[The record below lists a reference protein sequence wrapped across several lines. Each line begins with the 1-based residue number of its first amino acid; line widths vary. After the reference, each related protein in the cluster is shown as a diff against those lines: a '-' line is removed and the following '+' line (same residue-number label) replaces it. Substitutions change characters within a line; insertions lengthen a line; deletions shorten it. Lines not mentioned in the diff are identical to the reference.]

1 MVRKRIGIQ
10 FAQNA
15 LLYEDLCFIHVYLNL
30 CIIKIFPLLGVFTHL
45 KEKIYTIM
53 ISQWY
58 DDNFYR
64 IKNKNIDRLPY
75 KHRDLRPVPRT
86 CVTTKV

>member
-15 LLYEDLCFIHVYLNL
+15 RLYENLCFIHVYLNL
-30 CIIKIFPLLGVFTHL
+30 CIIKIFLLLGVFTHL

-53 ISQWY
+53 INQWY

-64 IKNKNIDRLPY
+64 IKNKNIDGLPY